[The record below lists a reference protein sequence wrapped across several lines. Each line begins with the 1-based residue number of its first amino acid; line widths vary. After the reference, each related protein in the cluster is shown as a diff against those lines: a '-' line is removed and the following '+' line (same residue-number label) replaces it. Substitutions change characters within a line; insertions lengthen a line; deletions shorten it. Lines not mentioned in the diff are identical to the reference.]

1 MRFLWRSFFGWTARK
16 PQKAGEAT
24 TERRLGEA
32 EQNHS
37 SCSKTRVVGESRLTQ
52 RLVHYQATHAL
63 AFFPPS
69 QRYWKVPLKRLKTMK
84 TTISLSTPSQLE
96 TEALVTIV
104 LDHSEGPKNKG
115 AKPQLAVETTD
126 ASVKP
131 PAADL
136 LASGEMTGKPFETNL
151 LHKPAGLKAKRLLL
165 ISGGAAK
172 KFSSYDLRRMA
183 GAALRTLKARGI
195 RSFAFIAPPCIPAEE
210 AVRAIVEGALV
221 GNFDPDYYRSD
232 RKDQK
237 IDALTILASGNSDKD
252 ALEKA
257 AIESQIIG
265 ESQNF
270 TRDLVNEP
278 SNRMTPTTLADRAK
292 KMCQEVGL
300 KCEVYGADK
309 IKELKMGAFWGVA
322 QGSDEPPA
330 LVVMRYEPAGAP
342 EKPVLGLVGK
352 GITFDTGGI
361 SIKPADG
368 MEKMKYDMAGGA
380 TMIGVMRAIALLK
393 PKVKVIGIV
402 CATEN
407 MPSGKAQKPGDV
419 QIAMSGKSIEIINTD
434 AEGRLVLAD
443 GLHYARQLGCT
454 HLVDAATLTG
464 AVVVALGYNNAG
476 IFAND
481 DGMYD
486 RIHSA
491 NEKAGEKMWRMPLDD
506 EYKEQIRS
514 SIADIVN
521 SGGRWGGAITAAMF
535 LKEFA
540 EDTPWIHLDIAGTAW
555 MEEQKPWIAKGPSGI
570 ALRSLVEF
578 VQSFT
583 R

>member
-1 MRFLWRSFFGWTARK
+1 M
-16 PQKAGEAT
+16 
-24 TERRLGEA
+24 
-32 EQNHS
+32 
-37 SCSKTRVVGESRLTQ
+37 
-52 RLVHYQATHAL
+52 
-63 AFFPPS
+63 
-69 QRYWKVPLKRLKTMK
+69 MK
-84 TTISLSTPSQLE
+84 TLISLSSPAEVE
-96 TEALVTIV
+96 TESIVAVV
-104 LDHSEGPKNKG
+104 LDDSNAASNEKDK
-115 AKPQLAVETTD
+115 KPELRIATSD
-126 ASVKP
+126 RAISSV
-131 PAADL
+131 AADL
-136 LASGEMTGKPFETNL
+136 LASGEVSGKMFETNL
-151 LHKPAGLKAKRLLL
+151 LHKPAGLKAKRVLL

-172 KFSSYDLRRMA
+172 KFTSYDLRRIA
-183 GAALRTLKARGI
+183 GTAVRTLKSRGI
-195 RSFAFIAPPCIPAEE
+195 RSFAFVAPTGIPADE
-210 AVRAIVEGALV
+210 AVRAIVEGAHV

-237 IDALTILASGNSDKD
+237 IDALTVVASGDKG
-252 ALEKA
+252 ALETA
-257 AIESQIIG
+257 ANEAQIIG

-278 SNRMTPTTLADRAK
+278 SNRMTPTILAERAK
-292 KMCQEVGL
+292 KMCAEVGL
-300 KCEVYGADK
+300 KCEVFGPDK
-309 IKELKMGAFWGVA
+309 IKEMKMGAFWSVA

-330 LVVMRYEPAGAP
+330 LIVMKYEPAGAP

-380 TMIGVMRAIALLK
+380 TMIGAMRAIALLK

-443 GLHYARQLGCT
+443 GLHYARELGCT

-481 DGMYD
+481 DDMYN

-491 NEKAGEKMWRMPLDD
+491 NAKAGEKMWRMPLDD

-514 SIADIVN
+514 SIADIMN
-521 SGGRWGGAITAAMF
+521 TGGRWGGAITAAMF

-555 MEEQKPWIAKGPSGI
+555 TEDQKPWIAKGPSGI

-578 VQSFT
+578 VKGFAA
-583 R
+583 

>member
-1 MRFLWRSFFGWTARK
+1 
-16 PQKAGEAT
+16 
-24 TERRLGEA
+24 
-32 EQNHS
+32 
-37 SCSKTRVVGESRLTQ
+37 
-52 RLVHYQATHAL
+52 
-63 AFFPPS
+63 
-69 QRYWKVPLKRLKTMK
+69 MK
-84 TTISLSTPSQLE
+84 TTISLSPPADLE
-96 TEALVTIV
+96 TESLVAIALNHA
-104 LDHSEGPKNKG
+104 DPAQSEKDS
-115 AKPQLAVETTD
+115 KPQIKLAAGDSALQAVTAELF
-126 ASVKP
+126 S
-131 PAADL
+131 
-136 LASGEMTGKPFETNL
+136 SGEVNGLPFETNL
-151 LHKPAGLKAKRLLL
+151 LHKPSGLKAKRLLI
-165 ISGGAAK
+165 ISGGRAK
-172 KFSSYDLRRMA
+172 KFTNYELRRLA
-183 GAALRTLKARGI
+183 GTAVRTLKAPGI
-195 RSFAFIAPPCIPAEE
+195 LSFAFGAPPNIPADE

-237 IDALTILASGNSDKD
+237 IDTLTILTSGDKA
-252 ALEKA
+252 ALERA
-257 AIESQIIG
+257 ANEAQVIG
-265 ESQNF
+265 DSQNF

-278 SNRMTPTTLADRAK
+278 SNRMTPTILADRAK

-300 KCEVYGADK
+300 KCEVYGSDK
-309 IKELKMGAFWGVA
+309 IKEMKMGAFWSVA

-330 LVVMRYEPAGAP
+330 LIVMKYEPAGAP

-352 GITFDTGGI
+352 GITLDPGGI

-380 TMIGVMRAIALLK
+380 TMIGAMRAIALLK

-402 CATEN
+402 CAAEN

-443 GLHYARQLGCT
+443 GLFYARQLGCT

-464 AVVVALGYNNAG
+464 AVVVALGYANAG
-476 IFAND
+476 VFAND
-481 DGMYD
+481 DSMYE
-486 RIHSA
+486 RFHKA
-491 NEKAGEKMWRMPLDD
+491 NTEAGEKMWRLPLDD
-506 EYKEQIRS
+506 EYKENIKS

-521 SGGRWGGAITAAMF
+521 SGGRWGGAINAAMF

-555 MEEQKPWIAKGPSGI
+555 MEDQKPWIAKGPSGI

-578 VQSFT
+578 VKSFVG
-583 R
+583 

>member
-1 MRFLWRSFFGWTARK
+1 
-16 PQKAGEAT
+16 
-24 TERRLGEA
+24 
-32 EQNHS
+32 
-37 SCSKTRVVGESRLTQ
+37 
-52 RLVHYQATHAL
+52 
-63 AFFPPS
+63 
-69 QRYWKVPLKRLKTMK
+69 MK
-84 TTISLSTPSQLE
+84 TTISLSTPPQLE
-96 TEALVTIV
+96 TESLVAIV
-104 LDHSEGPKNKG
+104 LDHSEAAQGKD
-115 AKPQLAVETTD
+115 AKPQLKLATGDSAVQ
-126 ASVKP
+126 A
-131 PAADL
+131 AGADL
-136 LASGEMTGKPFETNL
+136 LASGELAGKPFESNL

-165 ISGGAAK
+165 ISGGSAK
-172 KFSSYDLRRMA
+172 KFTSYELRRIA
-183 GAALRTLKARGI
+183 GAAVRTLKARGI
-195 RSFAFIAPPCIPAEE
+195 RSFAFIAPTGIPAAE
-210 AVRAIVEGALV
+210 AVHAIVEGALV

-237 IDALTILASGNSDKD
+237 IDALTILASGNSDQA

-257 AIESQIIG
+257 ANEAQIIG

-278 SNRMTPTTLADRAK
+278 SNRMTPTILGDRAK

-300 KCEVYGADK
+300 QCEVYGADK
-309 IKELKMGAFWGVA
+309 IKELKMGAFWSVA

-330 LVVMRYEPAGAP
+330 LIVMKYDPAGAP
-342 EKPVLGLVGK
+342 AKPILGLVGK
-352 GITFDTGGI
+352 GIPFDTGGI

-380 TMIGVMRAIALLK
+380 TMIGAMRAIALLK

-443 GLHYARQLGCT
+443 GLHYAKQLGCT

-464 AVVVALGYNNAG
+464 AVVVALGYTNAG
-476 IFAND
+476 LFAND
-481 DGMYD
+481 DAMYE
-486 RIHSA
+486 RFSKA
-491 NEKAGEKMWRMPLDD
+491 LNKAGEKMWRLPLDD
-506 EYKEQIRS
+506 EYKENIKS
-514 SIADIVN
+514 GIADIVN
-521 SGGRWGGAITAAMF
+521 SGGRWGGAINAAMF

-555 MEEQKPWIAKGPSGI
+555 MEDQKPWIAKGPTGI

-578 VQSFT
+578 VKSFAS
-583 R
+583 